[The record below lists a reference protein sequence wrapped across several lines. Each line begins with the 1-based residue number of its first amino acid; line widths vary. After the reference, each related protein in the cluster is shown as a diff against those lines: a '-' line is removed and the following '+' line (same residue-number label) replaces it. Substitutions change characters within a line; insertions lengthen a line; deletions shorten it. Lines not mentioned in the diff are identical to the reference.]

1 MRLLAIIGS
10 PRKGNTLSVVKKLE
24 IEMKK
29 LGDIDF
35 KYLYLKDLNLESC
48 RGCLNCILKGEE
60 YCPLKDDRDVIIK
73 EMERCDGIIFASP
86 VYVMNVSAL
95 MKNFI
100 DHLGYLFHR
109 PRFWGKNAMIIST
122 VAGFGLKSVFDYL
135 ELVSR
140 GLGFNLINK
149 LGLTTP
155 PLPISEKMKKKDN
168 EKIKSAAK
176 IFHKSFS
183 KKQQFR
189 PSLGDLIIFRI
200 FRTLSLNFK
209 EILSGDYT
217 HYKERGWLKSKY
229 FIKTRINP
237 IRRFLASFIE
247 KIINW
252 QIKKSYK
259 LL

>member
-29 LGDIDF
+29 WGDIDF
-35 KYLYLKDLNLESC
+35 KYLFLKDLNLESC
-48 RGCLNCILKGEE
+48 RGCLICILKGEE
-60 YCPLKDDRDVIIK
+60 YCPLKDDRDIIIE

-86 VYVMNVSAL
+86 VYVANVSAL

-100 DHLGYLFHR
+100 DRLGYLFHR
-109 PRFWGKNAMIIST
+109 PCFWGKNAMIIST
-122 VAGFGLKSVFDYL
+122 VAGFGLKHVFDYL

-140 GLGFNLINK
+140 GLGFNLIYK
-149 LGLTTP
+149 LGLKTP
-155 PLPISEKMKKKDN
+155 PLPISEKIKKKDN
-168 EKIKSAAK
+168 KKIQSASK
-176 IFHKSFS
+176 LFYKSFN
-183 KKQQFR
+183 KKQHFR

-200 FRTLSLNFK
+200 FRIFSLNFK

-217 HYKERGWLKSKY
+217 YYKEMGWLNSKY

-237 IRRFLASFIE
+237 IRRFLASFIA

-259 LL
+259 M